1 MEKLKTVDGERTR
14 VNALNTGPDVDS
26 AELRGLRGRLRQF
39 ARNAS
44 LVMAGMY
51 IGLNCYGTPN
61 AEHDQEGAAD
71 TIGNKPSRTPDR
83 RPI

>member
-1 MEKLKTVDGERTR
+1 
-14 VNALNTGPDVDS
+14 
-26 AELRGLRGRLRQF
+26 LRGRLRQF

-51 IGLNCYGTPN
+51 TGLNCYGTPN
-61 AEHDQEGAAD
+61 AEHDQQGSD
-71 TIGNKPSRTPDR
+71 CRDGNEPAGKPDR